1 MFARLSAFVIWALVA
16 ATVVFWGLRLL
27 VRAPAAPEQT
37 VVVGDANVA
46 RGDLS
51 RLLGSAVVASAGAAP
66 AADANSRFKLLG
78 IMAAKEEPG
87 AVATHGVALIAVD
100 GKIPKAYLVGASVDG
115 DLTLQSVSLRTVSI
129 GAGPGPA
136 SITLELP
143 PPAVAAVGKLP
154 AGGAPTSQVPVAPP
168 RPATPVT
175 AAPPPGQPQ
184 AQPSASGAQVPRYEN
199 GAVVLPPQPARA
211 PQPSG

>member
-1 MFARLSAFVIWALVA
+1 MLARLSAFVIWALVA

-27 VRAPAAPEQT
+27 VHAPAAPDRT

-51 RLLGSAVVASAGAAP
+51 RLLGSAQVASAGAVP
-66 AADANSRFKLLG
+66 VADTNSRFKLLG
-78 IMAAKEEPG
+78 IMAPKEEPG
-87 AVATHGVALIAVD
+87 TVATHGVALIAVD
-100 GKIPKAYLVGASVDG
+100 GKIPKAYVVGASVDG

-143 PPAVAAVGKLP
+143 PPTAAAVGKLP
-154 AGGAPTSQVPVAPP
+154 AGGAPTSQAPY
-168 RPATPVT
+168 V
-175 AAPPPGQPQ
+175 PPPPVMQPQ
-184 AQPSASGAQVPRYEN
+184 PVMPQPPAASSAAVPRYEN
-199 GAVVLPPQPARA
+199 GALVLPQPQQGGPGV
-211 PQPSG
+211 SG